1 MTTPAVHLKRE
12 EHARKNHFTI
22 IAYKSDSTDT
32 FMASWS
38 SDFEMSFATTEEDAA
53 IAWADIED
61 KKLEDREGGYEI
73 TLLIN
78 GLDYQHDYLE
88 GDDEEL
94 ELSEIRDRI
103 DTMVQDIRQGR
114 RSAELKQKEEQER
127 IKAIRAEQLKLLAIK
142 DREAEERRHYAILR
156 AKYEGGIS

>member
-1 MTTPAVHLKRE
+1 MENKMTTPAVHLKRE

-32 FMASWS
+32 CMGCLMASWS

-88 GDDEEL
+88 GKMMKNWNCLKLEIELTQWFKTSVKAEEAQSSSRKKSRN
-94 ELSEIRDRI
+94 ESKLSE
-103 DTMVQDIRQGR
+103 Q
-114 RSAELKQKEEQER
+114 SSL
-127 IKAIRAEQLKLLAIK
+127 
-142 DREAEERRHYAILR
+142 
-156 AKYEGGIS
+156 SS